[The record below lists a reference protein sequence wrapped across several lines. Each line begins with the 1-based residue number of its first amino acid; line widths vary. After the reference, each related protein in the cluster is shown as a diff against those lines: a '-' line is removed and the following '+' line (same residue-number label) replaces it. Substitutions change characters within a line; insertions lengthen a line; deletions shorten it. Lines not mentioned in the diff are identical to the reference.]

1 MKKTSITTHFQELET
16 LIDTLET
23 KELPLEDALE
33 TYSKAIKVTK
43 SSVTALTKSSLK
55 LEDLSAE
62 LTEFLD
68 DNAL

>member
-43 SSVTALTKSSLK
+43 SSVTALNKSSLK